1 MFCFFISVQHES
13 CPNCPNKVDAL
24 NTKFTETYKKQKFKP
39 YSVDGQVAG
48 QYKNAGS
55 FSYLRVYG
63 AGHEVPAYKVCIEFF
78 FYIVQRPD
86 DIQTKYGDLDYGQA
100 AAQFFTQIMRN
111 ESLYST

>member
-78 FYIVQRPD
+78 FYIVQRLT
-86 DIQTKYGDLDYGQA
+86 IYKRSMVIW
-100 AAQFFTQIMRN
+100 IMVKRLPN
-111 ESLYST
+111 FSPR